1 MREGRLFYL
10 TKSPFV
16 RISYSAQYTVNRKS
30 LFSGLY
36 FKPKKMPKT
45 EEIINGLQSIVNDY
59 STFAIIWHAVFYFLM
74 AGLIA
79 KWQPSNKLFGIL
91 LCLPLISVSVFAWL
105 SGNPF
110 NGILFFIITIL
121 IFIFGLKTSNQPI
134 HISQAPFMV
143 IGILMIVFGLVY
155 PHFINS
161 SSFLK
166 YFYASPVGLIPC
178 PTLSILIGFLLLY
191 NGFSSQ
197 SITITFIAFGLF
209 YGIFGVLKLAV
220 YLDIFL
226 ILGSITLLVKYFM
239 PLKA

>member
-1 MREGRLFYL
+1 
-10 TKSPFV
+10 
-16 RISYSAQYTVNRKS
+16 
-30 LFSGLY
+30 
-36 FKPKKMPKT
+36 MPKT

-59 STFAIIWHAVFYFLM
+59 STFAIIWHAVFYFLL

-91 LCLPLISVSVFAWL
+91 ICLPLISVAVFAWL

-110 NGILFFIITIL
+110 NGILFSVITIL
-121 IFIFGLKTSNQPI
+121 IFIFGLKASNQPVE
-134 HISQAPFMV
+134 ISQVPFMV
-143 IGILMIVFGLVY
+143 MGILMIVFGLVY
-155 PHFINS
+155 PHFIS
-161 SSFLK
+161 AGSLLK
-166 YFYASPVGLIPC
+166 YFYASPAGLIPC

-191 NGFSSQ
+191 NGFNSQ

-220 YLDIFL
+220 HLDVFL
-226 ILGSITLLVKYFM
+226 ILGSITLLVKYFI